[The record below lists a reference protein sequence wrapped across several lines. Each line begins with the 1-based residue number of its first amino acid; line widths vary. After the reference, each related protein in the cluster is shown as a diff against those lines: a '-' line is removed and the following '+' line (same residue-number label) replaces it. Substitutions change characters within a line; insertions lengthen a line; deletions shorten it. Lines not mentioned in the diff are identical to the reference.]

1 MTIVED
7 IEKAILPL
15 DEKAM
20 RAAEARLDQ
29 LTKPPGS
36 LGWLERLTVRWSGV
50 TGGRL
55 PRPPVKGVLL
65 MAGDHGVVAEGV
77 TPYPQ
82 SVTVQMVQN
91 ILSGGAAINAVARA
105 VGACVQVVD
114 VGVCGE
120 LADHPQLWRQKV
132 RAGTGNLMRE
142 PAMTRAEAE
151 AAVRVGMDAA
161 LRMADEGVDVLAL
174 GEMGIGNTT
183 PSACLLAAMT
193 GLPADE
199 VVGMGTSMD
208 EQTRQRKVEVVET
221 ALQLHQ
227 LTRGRGKDD
236 MWYAMSCVGGLE
248 LAALAGAVLGAAQA
262 RIPVVVD
269 GFIVTVAA
277 VWAVRLCPSAA
288 PFVFASHLSAERGH
302 RLALEQLNAYAPL
315 RFDMRLGEGTGAGM
329 MLSAF
334 DVASEVY
341 NGMATFAEAGVDN
354 RKDRIS

>member
-1 MTIVED
+1 MWVNDVAENIF
-7 IEKAILPL
+7 PL
-15 DEKAM
+15 DVAAM
-20 RAAEARLDQ
+20 RAAEERLDQ

-36 LGWLERLTVRWSGV
+36 LGWLERLIVRWCGI
-50 TGGRL
+50 TGGSL
-55 PRPPVKGVLL
+55 PRPLGKGVLL

-105 VGACVQVVD
+105 VGARVQVVD

-120 LADHPQLWRQKV
+120 LSAHPQLWRQKV

-142 PAMTRAEAE
+142 PAMTRDEVKQ
-151 AAVRVGMDAA
+151 AVLVGRDAA
-161 LRMADEGVDVLAL
+161 LRMVAEGVDVLAL

-193 GLPADE
+193 GFPTE
-199 VVGMGTSMD
+199 QVVGMGTSMD
-208 EQTRQRKVEVVET
+208 ERTRRRKVEVVNT
-221 ALQLHQ
+221 ALELHR
-227 LTRGRGKDD
+227 LTGGRGQDD
-236 MWYAMSCVGGLE
+236 LVYAMSCVGGLE
-248 LAALAGAVLGAAQA
+248 MAALAGAVLGAAQA
-262 RIPVVVD
+262 RIPVIVD

-277 VWAVRLCPSAA
+277 LWAVRVCPGAA
-288 PFVFASHLSAERGH
+288 PYVFASHLSAERGH
-302 RLALEQLNAYAPL
+302 RFALEQLEAYAPL

-341 NGMATFAEAGVDN
+341 GGMATFAEAGVDN
-354 RKDRIS
+354 RKDDPA